1 MNSVQESKHELE
13 AAIRYA
19 ENAISSAKGTIESLE
34 FRQEMAKKQYSE
46 QTGREEALQQEVNEL
61 CDVIDRMS
69 DDATGDSVTIKQLQN
84 QVDKLKSE
92 GALLDERIGEMKD
105 SAFASRKTI
114 EHLKDKVQ
122 GQYDDI
128 KQLEYDLTAKTAQA
142 SAWKKKYYDFK
153 ETLVRAGD
161 SRVVEDKPTMPV
173 IPKDV
178 AIAIFRE
185 GLVYGAS
192 NVCDEIDN
200 ADSIMVEDSDH
211 VGNFEVS
218 FSMYVDLNDHL
229 DLDFLRSK
237 AVDNADE
244 EWVVD
249 CLNSLCAD
257 NKFECRIHGLDD
269 TTIDLTK
276 KNG

>member
-1 MNSVQESKHELE
+1 MNSVQESKNELE

-19 ENAISSAKGTIESLE
+19 ENAISSAKTPIESME
-34 FRQEMAKKQYSE
+34 FRQEMAQKQYSE
-46 QTGREEALQQEVNEL
+46 QTGREKA
-61 CDVIDRMS
+61 
-69 DDATGDSVTIKQLQN
+69 LQN

-173 IPKDV
+173 IPKAV

-185 GLVYGAS
+185 GLQHGVEAACTELEGQT
-192 NVCDEIDN
+192 
-200 ADSIMVEDSDH
+200 IMVEESEYVH
-211 VGNFEVS
+211 NFEVS
-218 FSMYVDLNDHL
+218 FTKEIDLDDEL
-229 DLDFLRSK
+229 DLDWMREKCGDYS
-237 AVDNADE
+237 E
-244 EWVVD
+244 ESAID
-249 CLNSLCAD
+249 ALGTLCA
-257 NKFECRIHGLDD
+257 NEKFECRIHGVDD
-269 TTIDLTK
+269 QEEK
-276 KNG
+276 KND